1 MGSGRGRKRSSGGLG
16 GQQEGI
22 RCLRGHEGGGVAEI
36 KQMVGGMQGVIF
48 TPGKEQNK
56 TKKTPILSHC
66 DLQ

>member
-22 RCLRGHEGGGVAEI
+22 RCLRGHEGGVAEI

-48 TPGKEQNK
+48 TPGKR
-56 TKKTPILSHC
+56 TKQKNPILSHC

>member
-22 RCLRGHEGGGVAEI
+22 RCLRGHEGGVAAEI

-48 TPGKEQNK
+48 TPGKR
-56 TKKTPILSHC
+56 TKQKNPILSHC